1 MKLRH
6 DPETDS
12 AFIVFR
18 EDAGVDS
25 IELCEGIVID
35 IDEDEQVVAIE
46 IEHASAKFDVAEM
59 RAALAPD
66 PAERRAAMRAAVRAS
81 ASRAVAAE

>member
-1 MKLRH
+1 MRLSH

-18 EDAGVDS
+18 ENPSIDS
-25 IELCEGIVID
+25 FELCEGIVID

-46 IEHASAKFDVAEM
+46 IEHASAKFDVEEM
-59 RAALAPD
+59 RAVLAPD
-66 PAERRAAMRAAVRAS
+66 PAERRAAVRAA
-81 ASRAVAAE
+81 ASRPVAAE

>member
-6 DPETDS
+6 DAETDMAS
-12 AFIVFR
+12 IVFR
-18 EDAGVDS
+18 EQPSVDS
-25 IELCEGIVID
+25 FELCEGIVID

-46 IEHASAKFDVAEM
+46 IEHASAKFDVEEM
-59 RAALAPD
+59 RDLLAPD

-81 ASRAVAAE
+81 AAPG

>member
-1 MKLRH
+1 MRLRH

-18 EDAGVDS
+18 EDPSVDS
-25 IELCEGIVID
+25 IELCEDIVID

-46 IEHASAKFDVAEM
+46 IEHASAKFDVEEM
-59 RAALAPD
+59 RDLLAPD
-66 PAERRAAMRAAVRAS
+66 PAERRAAMRAAVRA
-81 ASRAVAAE
+81 AATRAVAAE

>member
-6 DPETDS
+6 DPETGS

-18 EDAGVDS
+18 EDPGVDS

-46 IEHASAKFDVAEM
+46 IEHASAKFDVDEM
-59 RAALAPD
+59 RDLLAPD
-66 PAERRAAMRAAVRAS
+66 PAERRAAVRAS
-81 ASRAVAAE
+81 AAPG

>member
-1 MKLRH
+1 M
-6 DPETDS
+6 
-12 AFIVFR
+12 FR
-18 EDAGVDS
+18 RQPSVDS

-59 RAALAPD
+59 RAAFAPD

-81 ASRAVAAE
+81 ASPG